1 MAGTEQQL
9 DRPEI
14 SARGSP
20 ERNPIT
26 GLRRHIPELAV
37 EWALDEPDRLWQ
49 VLDGSLCFADISGFT
64 ALAERLAK
72 RGRVGGEE
80 LIETLSG
87 VFGGM
92 LECARAYDGMLLKFG
107 GDALL
112 FLFRGEEHALRAAS
126 AAVEMRRVLKK
137 AAETPTSV
145 GRLRL
150 SMSVGLH
157 SGRLH
162 FYLVGSAHRELILV
176 GPDASLATET
186 EGSADAGQIA
196 VSNATAAILPAAATR
211 ERADGTLL
219 LRWKKPPISPPEHA
233 PDREASTEVLHGL
246 FPRLLGESLEAGRPE
261 PEHRVACIAFVRFSG
276 TDAILEKEGADALA
290 EALQATVGKAQEI
303 FDAEGVTLLTIDID
317 RDGGKFFLGSGVP
330 VASEDDEGRML
341 RALRRLADAD
351 TPLPLQFGVNRGHV
365 FAAEVGTDWRAA
377 YSAMGDTTNTAA
389 RICAKAPLGEIYAH
403 PSVLINSRTKF
414 ASKQVGPFTFK
425 GKKDAQV
432 LYKVGDET
440 GARDDEQHSTLPIVG
455 RERELQLLK
464 KAVEDLAA
472 GVGSVVSIIG
482 ASGLGKSRLLRE
494 LLPRFETIPVLALH
508 GEPNR
513 TSSPYGLLRNPIRRL
528 LDIDLRSATGVTQ
541 QLQEA
546 VARLDSELLPM
557 LALLGDITQ
566 IEVEPSP
573 EVAAIEAS
581 FRPNRVAAT
590 VAQLIES
597 AHPGPLIIAVHGAQW
612 TDDASAHVLERLSQV
627 CAERPWLMLVTSRE
641 DGSGFQPSAGD
652 TITLEPLA
660 ADEIQALVIAATA
673 SAPLRP
679 HEVQMVVER
688 SGGNPL
694 YTEEIIR
701 AAREAGSVEA
711 VPESLEAAMAAQVDA
726 LDIGARQ
733 VLRYAT
739 VLGNSFQ
746 RELLEALLESEQ
758 RRVDPNVLSRLQDF
772 IAPESEHRFRFRNDL
787 FRTTIY
793 EGLAYRLRG
802 RLHLVAGEMIEELAD
817 DPNTEADSLALH
829 FSIAG
834 DFDRTWRYAS
844 IGGDRARRAYANPEA
859 ARLYEMALNAA
870 RRLSDVGDSE
880 KVQVWT
886 KLGEVREWAGMFE
899 AALDAFRQASR
910 LVGDDPLARAGLL
923 LLRAHSRERSG
934 AFSAALRELTTAKRL
949 LKDLNSDAARQT
961 HANLASFTAMI
972 RFAQEHYREAVD
984 RAQEAIQEARAV
996 GNRAALAEA
1005 LYTSG
1010 SAQQAMGEGDTSH
1023 IYEALAIYEEL
1034 GDLSREANVRGNL
1047 GCADFV
1053 VGKWDE
1059 ALQWFNSQREICLRA
1074 GNVAAAAA
1082 ASSNIGEILV
1092 KRRQFDDAEP
1102 ILRDTIRIMRASEF
1116 NDGAAYAEIQLA
1128 RMLIELEKI
1137 ADAEQMMERV
1147 AAEFMKIGQALS
1159 ALEAVLV
1166 QSLAKTAAGDPITAL
1181 ALLDNAASA
1190 VGEDARLFEPQIAEA
1205 RARALAAM
1213 GNVAEAEEI
1222 IARGIKASR
1231 YYGLPYEEGL
1241 LLLSRIDIAR
1251 DANLEPDSSDLE
1263 ASGKILGG
1271 LGIDLMPRP
1280 TEPNS

>member
-14 SARGSP
+14 SARSSP
-20 ERNPIT
+20 EQSPIT

-37 EWALDEPDRLWQ
+37 EWALDEPDRLWRA
-49 VLDGSLCFADISGFT
+49 LDGTLCFADISGFT
-64 ALAERLAK
+64 ALAERLAQ

-126 AAVEMRRVLKK
+126 AAVEMRRVLRK
-137 AAETPTSV
+137 AAQTPTSV

-157 SGRLH
+157 SGQLH
-162 FYLVGSAHRELILV
+162 FCLVGSTHRELILI

-196 VSNATAAILPAAATR
+196 VSDATAAILPTAATR

-219 LRWKKPPISPPEHA
+219 LRWKKPPIDPPERL
-233 PDREASTEVLHGL
+233 PDREASAEVLHGL
-246 FPRLLGESLEAGRPE
+246 FPGLLGEVLAAGRPE
-261 PEHRVACIAFVRFSG
+261 PEHRIACIAFVRFSG

-317 RDGGKFFLGSGVP
+317 RDGGKLFLSSGVP

-389 RICAKAPLGEIYAH
+389 RICAKAPPGEIYSH

-414 ASKQVGPFTFK
+414 ESKQVGPFTFK

-432 LYKVGDET
+432 LYKMGDET
-440 GARDDEQHSTLPIVG
+440 GARDFEQHSTLPIVG
-455 RERELQLLK
+455 RDRELQLLK
-464 KAVEDLAA
+464 KAVADLAA

-482 ASGLGKSRLLRE
+482 KSGLGKSRLLRE
-494 LLPRFETIPVLALH
+494 LLPMFKSIPVIALH

-513 TSSPYGLLRNPIRRL
+513 TSSPYGLLRNPIRGL
-528 LDIDLRSATGVTQ
+528 LGIDLRSSAGVRQ
-541 QLQEA
+541 QLRTA
-546 VARLDSELLPM
+546 VAGLDSELIPM
-557 LALLGDITQ
+557 LALLGDVTQ
-566 IEVEPSP
+566 IEVEASP

-581 FRPNRVAAT
+581 FRPDRVADT
-590 VAQLIES
+590 VARLIGS
-597 AHPGPLIIAVHGAQW
+597 ANPGPLVITVQGAQW
-612 TDDASAHVLERLSQV
+612 ADDATAHVLERLSQV
-627 CAERPWLMLVTSRE
+627 CAERPWLMLLTSRE
-641 DGSGFQPSAGD
+641 DEGGFRPSAGE
-652 TITLEPLA
+652 TITLQPLA
-660 ADEIQALVIAATA
+660 AEEIKALIIAATA

-694 YTEEIIR
+694 YAEEIIR

-739 VLGNSFQ
+739 VLGNSFR

-758 RRVDPNVLSRLQDF
+758 RRVDPNVLTRLRDF
-772 IAPESEHRFRFRNDL
+772 IVPQGDHRFKFRNDL
-787 FRTTIY
+787 FRNTIY

-817 DPNTEADSLALH
+817 DPNEEAGSLALH

-834 DFDRTWRYAS
+834 DFERTWRYAS
-844 IGGDRARRAYANPEA
+844 IAGDHARRAYANPEA
-859 ARLYEMALNAA
+859 ARLYEIALHAA

-899 AALDAFRQASR
+899 SALDAFRQASR
-910 LVGDDPLARAGLL
+910 LVHDDPLARAGLL

-961 HANLASFTAMI
+961 HANLTSFTAMI

-984 RAQEAIQEARAV
+984 QAQAAIQEARSA

-1010 SAQQAMGEGDTSH
+1010 SAQQAMGEGDTRH

-1053 VGKWDE
+1053 IGKWDE
-1059 ALQWFNSQREICLRA
+1059 ALAWFQSQREICLRA

-1092 KRRQFDDAEP
+1092 KRRKFDEAEP
-1102 ILRDTIRIMRASEF
+1102 ILRDTIRVMRASEF

-1128 RMLIELEKI
+1128 RMLIELGENE
-1137 ADAEQMMERV
+1137 DAEKMMERV
-1147 AAEFMKIGQALS
+1147 GEEFSKIGQALS
-1159 ALEAVLV
+1159 VLEAVIV
-1166 QSLAKTAAGDPITAL
+1166 QSLAKTGTGDAATAL
-1181 ALLDNAASA
+1181 ELIDAAASA
-1190 VGEDARLFEPQIAEA
+1190 VGDDARLFEPQIAEV
-1205 RARALAAM
+1205 RAKALAAM
-1213 GNVAEAEEI
+1213 GSMDEAEEA
-1222 IARGIKASR
+1222 IASGIEAAR

-1241 LLLSRIDIAR
+1241 LLLIRIDIAR
-1251 DANLEPDSSDLE
+1251 KANQQPDPSDIDVSE
-1263 ASGKILGG
+1263 KILGG
-1271 LGIDLMPRP
+1271 LGIEMMPRP
-1280 TEPNS
+1280 HELNV